1 MSEERKIDI
10 KQNKQK
16 QRRILNRVTE
26 TEREI
31 YIIKQNGQKQREIL
45 SKMDRDTQRYIRQ

>member
-1 MSEERKIDI
+1 LSEERKIDI